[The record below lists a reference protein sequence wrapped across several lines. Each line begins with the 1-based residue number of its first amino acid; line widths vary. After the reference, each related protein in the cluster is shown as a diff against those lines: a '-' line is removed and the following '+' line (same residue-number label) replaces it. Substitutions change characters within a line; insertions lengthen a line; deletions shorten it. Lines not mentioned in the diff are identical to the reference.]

1 MPLENTILSFDESTD
16 STFTCSAT
24 GIPAPTITFYIVFAN
39 GSRVPLS
46 SLSEPRL
53 TISMPNQTDDYQHS
67 TISMSNQTDD
77 YQHSTTSM
85 SNQTDDYQHSGI
97 YGVAPLVSRTLM
109 LAGFED
115 DDSGIYS
122 CEATNGVGNA
132 SRDVDLL
139 VRSMLLCMCRKKK
152 VDI

>member
-16 STFTCSAT
+16 GTFTCSAT
-24 GIPAPTITFYIVFAN
+24 GIPVPTITFYIVFAN

-46 SLSEPRL
+46 SISEPRL
-53 TISMPNQTDDYQHS
+53 TISMPNQTDDYQL
-67 TISMSNQTDD
+67 
-77 YQHSTTSM
+77 
-85 SNQTDDYQHSGI
+85 SGNR
-97 YGVAPLVSRTLM
+97 GVAPLVSRTLM

-139 VRSMLLCMCRKKK
+139 VRGMLLCMCRKKK
-152 VDI
+152 LDI